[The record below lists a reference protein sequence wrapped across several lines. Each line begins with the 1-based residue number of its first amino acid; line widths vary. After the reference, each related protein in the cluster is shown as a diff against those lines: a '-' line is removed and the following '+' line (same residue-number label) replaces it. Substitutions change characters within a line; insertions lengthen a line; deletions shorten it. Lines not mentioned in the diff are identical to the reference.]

1 MEYRTT
7 TRLETNERRSCFNND
22 ESNELEYEMSL
33 DVVMDLYVALEDYDE
48 CLESIVAGFD
58 DDDEVMITTPSG
70 REIACCGKP
79 PFSDVPPE
87 KREVLFKKL
96 KCEFITVTISEGEY
110 HLYQEFGDSFA
121 KITLSWVSPYSISN
135 EQYEDLLNYI
145 DPGVEC
151 VRTIG
156 LPGEMA
162 PLVRGADGQVIVD
175 NRRAIKPQTF
185 ANIDEEAKA
194 WFAAV

>member
-1 MEYRTT
+1 
-7 TRLETNERRSCFNND
+7 
-22 ESNELEYEMSL
+22 MSL
-33 DVVMDLYVALEDYDE
+33 DVVMDLYVTIEDFDE
-48 CLESIVAGFD
+48 CLESIVSGFD

-70 REIACCGKP
+70 RQIACCGKP
-79 PFSDVPPE
+79 PYSDLPQE
-87 KREVLFKKL
+87 KREFLLKKL
-96 KCEFITVTISEGEY
+96 KCDFVTVSITQGEY
-110 HLYQEFGDSFA
+110 HFRYECGDSFA

-162 PLVRGADGQVIVD
+162 PLIRGAEGQVIVD
-175 NRRAIKPQTF
+175 NRRAIKHQKF